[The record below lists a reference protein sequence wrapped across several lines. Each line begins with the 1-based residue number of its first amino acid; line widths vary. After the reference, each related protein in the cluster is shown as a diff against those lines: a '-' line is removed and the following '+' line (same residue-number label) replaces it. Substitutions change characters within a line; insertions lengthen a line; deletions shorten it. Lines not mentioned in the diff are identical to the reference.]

1 MSEQPQQSEAARRAA
16 ARKAKIL
23 ARGNA
28 GLNKLAQSARG
39 EEAQKLYPD
48 NTNPSSNASTPST
61 EQQPKQPQ
69 WAPPPS
75 SSTPSSSQP
84 QMSPDQAAMARQLE
98 AMMSM
103 FGAPGAQSSA
113 GGAEMPDM
121 SKLLAQMMGD
131 PSLASGPNAQ
141 GQGMIGDV
149 DDPAGLGGMGP
160 GGILSNLSDLF
171 GGAGAGGPSFP
182 GFGDAGVGQKQ
193 GKGKIEKYFPV
204 AHFISVILLAIFAVA
219 WWEPTLRMTAA
230 FRTENVW
237 ADRWAGFA
245 GRVKGL
251 GEVEVLPIFW
261 AFVTVE
267 LILQTSRLM
276 IFKSPPAPHS
286 LLQNFLPVL
295 PPSISRPLL
304 TGSRYLNLFSQ
315 TYKDGCL
322 LVFVIGT
329 TVVVADWL
337 RGSLVV

>member
-1 MSEQPQQSEAARRAA
+1 
-16 ARKAKIL
+16 
-23 ARGNA
+23 
-28 GLNKLAQSARG
+28 
-39 EEAQKLYPD
+39 
-48 NTNPSSNASTPST
+48 
-61 EQQPKQPQ
+61 
-69 WAPPPS
+69 
-75 SSTPSSSQP
+75 
-84 QMSPDQAAMARQLE
+84 MARQLE

-103 FGAPGAQSSA
+103 FGTPGAQSSG

-121 SKLLAQMMGD
+121 SRLLAQMMGD

-160 GGILSNLSDLF
+160 GGIPPNLSDLF
-171 GGAGAGGPSFP
+171 GGAGAGDPSFP
-182 GFGDAGVGQKQ
+182 GFGGVGAGQQQ
-193 GKGKIEKYFPV
+193 GKGKVEKYFPL
-204 AHFISVILLAIFAVA
+204 AHFISVILLAVFAVT
-219 WWEPTLRMTAA
+219 WWEPALRMTAA

-276 IFKSPPAPHS
+276 IFKVRFLVLYHIYGCRLIRSHLQSPPAPHS

-304 TGSRYLNLFSQ
+304 TGSRHLSLLSQ

-322 LVFVIGT
+322 LIFMVGT

-337 RGSLVV
+337 RGSLAV

>member
-1 MSEQPQQSEAARRAA
+1 
-16 ARKAKIL
+16 
-23 ARGNA
+23 
-28 GLNKLAQSARG
+28 
-39 EEAQKLYPD
+39 
-48 NTNPSSNASTPST
+48 
-61 EQQPKQPQ
+61 
-69 WAPPPS
+69 
-75 SSTPSSSQP
+75 
-84 QMSPDQAAMARQLE
+84 MSPDQAAMARQLE

-103 FGAPGAQSSA
+103 LGAPGAQTSG

-160 GGILSNLSDLF
+160 GGIPSNLSDLF

-182 GFGDAGVGQKQ
+182 GFGDAGMGQKQ

-219 WWEPTLRMTAA
+219 WWEPALRMTAA

-276 IFKSPPAPHS
+276 IFKVCFFLWKHTHGCYLIHSHLVSSCAPFPSAELSPGPSSLYLSPTPHW
-286 LLQNFLPVL
+286 LA
-295 PPSISRPLL
+295 IS
-304 TGSRYLNLFSQ
+304 
-315 TYKDGCL
+315 
-322 LVFVIGT
+322 
-329 TVVVADWL
+329 
-337 RGSLVV
+337 

>member
-1 MSEQPQQSEAARRAA
+1 
-16 ARKAKIL
+16 
-23 ARGNA
+23 
-28 GLNKLAQSARG
+28 
-39 EEAQKLYPD
+39 
-48 NTNPSSNASTPST
+48 
-61 EQQPKQPQ
+61 
-69 WAPPPS
+69 
-75 SSTPSSSQP
+75 
-84 QMSPDQAAMARQLE
+84 MSPDQAAMARQLE

-103 FGAPGAQSSA
+103 FGAPGAQPSG

-160 GGILSNLSDLF
+160 GGIPSNLSDLF

-182 GFGDAGVGQKQ
+182 GFGDAGMGQKQ

-219 WWEPTLRMTAA
+219 WWEPALRMTAA

-276 IFKSPPAPHS
+276 IFKVCFCFFGNIHMDA
-286 LLQNFLPVL
+286 
-295 PPSISRPLL
+295 I
-304 TGSRYLNLFSQ
+304 
-315 TYKDGCL
+315 
-322 LVFVIGT
+322 
-329 TVVVADWL
+329 
-337 RGSLVV
+337 

>member
-48 NTNPSSNASTPST
+48 SPNPSSNISTPGTDKES
-61 EQQPKQPQ
+61 KQPQ
-69 WAPPPS
+69 WAPQPS
-75 SSTPSSSQP
+75 TSAPRSPQP
-84 QMSPDQAAMARQLE
+84 QMSSDQAAMARQLE

-103 FGAPGAQSSA
+103 LGTPGAQSSG

-121 SKLLAQMMGD
+121 SRLLAQMMGD

-160 GGILSNLSDLF
+160 GGIPPNLSDLF
-171 GGAGAGGPSFP
+171 GGAGAGDPSFP
-182 GFGDAGVGQKQ
+182 GFGGAGTGQQQ
-193 GKGKIEKYFPV
+193 GKGKVEKYFPL
-204 AHFISVILLAIFAVA
+204 AHFISVILLAVFAVT
-219 WWEPTLRMTAA
+219 WWEPALRMTAA

-276 IFKSPPAPHS
+276 ILKSPPAPHS

-304 TGSRYLNLFSQ
+304 TGSRYLSLLSQ

-322 LVFVIGT
+322 LIFMVGT